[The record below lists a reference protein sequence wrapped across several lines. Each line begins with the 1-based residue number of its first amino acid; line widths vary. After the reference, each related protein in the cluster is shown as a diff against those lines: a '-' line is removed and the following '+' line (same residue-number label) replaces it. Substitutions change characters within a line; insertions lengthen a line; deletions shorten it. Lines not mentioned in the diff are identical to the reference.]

1 MLPPRSE
8 TTKPLT
14 NPRPSRRAQVAVLGC
29 RIRPASTWP
38 DHLVDQV
45 ASLLAAA
52 LVKDLGEH
60 PIGGLPVSPLS
71 S

>member
-14 NPRPSRRAQVAVLGC
+14 KPRPSRRAQVAVLGC
-29 RIRPASTWP
+29 RVRPASTWP
-38 DHLVDQV
+38 ESLVDQV

-52 LVKDLGEH
+52 LVKDLREH
-60 PIGGLPVSPLS
+60 PIGELPASQLNS
-71 S
+71 